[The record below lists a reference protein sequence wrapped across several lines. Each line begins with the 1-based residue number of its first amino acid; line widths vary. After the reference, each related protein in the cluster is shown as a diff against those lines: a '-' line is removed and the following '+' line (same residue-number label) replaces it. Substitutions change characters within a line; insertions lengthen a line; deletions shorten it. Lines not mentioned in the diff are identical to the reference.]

1 MLITSLP
8 RQTELLKRAVKTVWI
23 PVKAPAQRN
32 AKCPFVDEHGEYAG
46 HRGDARLY
54 VSPHVL
60 RFDDKRAFCFVVHN
74 LYRWEARGNSSLP
87 RTVRHHELLR
97 NTKARRA
104 LPQAA

>member
-1 MLITSLP
+1 
-8 RQTELLKRAVKTVWI
+8 
-23 PVKAPAQRN
+23 
-32 AKCPFVDEHGEYAG
+32 
-46 HRGDARLY
+46 
-54 VSPHVL
+54 
-60 RFDDKRAFCFVVHN
+60 VHN